1 MIISKLKYIFSIL
14 FICLLLQAK
23 AQQTLVHS
31 DKYKDYKIAQELF
44 DKGKFSSSQAYFKQ
58 IIDEVSDKQDEVR
71 INSESIKNVLYKH
84 NLNLHKIS
92 SFLN

>member
-1 MIISKLKYIFSIL
+1 M
-14 FICLLLQAK
+14 LQAK

-58 IIDEVSDKQDEVR
+58 IIDEVTEKQDEVR
-71 INSESIKNVLYKH
+71 INSEYYFERFLEYHICFVGTGFKFLINNFKFSR
-84 NLNLHKIS
+84 
-92 SFLN
+92 SFLRF